1 LRESTGVP
9 ADSLSEA
16 LALIDARC
24 VLARGI
30 MAGGPWSLSLRA
42 YGPLMLV
49 APARGEFWLSIPRI
63 GRRVHLAEGDV
74 AVVHGDLGQVMAS
87 DPELEP
93 ADGEKLF
100 AGQDQGA
107 LHLGTAPDVA
117 LIGSHITVDRGG
129 ESLLLAAL
137 SPITHIRAHSGQAPV
152 LRWLLDRLLAEMT
165 GAQDGSEFAT
175 RQYSAL
181 LFVEVLR
188 IHLAGDP
195 AASSPGWLRLLA
207 TPALAPAVH
216 QMQADP
222 QRNWSLEELARTVS
236 MSRTTFAERFREAAG
251 VPPLTFL
258 LQWRMRV
265 AGRTLREEDVTIAA
279 LSHSLGYST
288 ESSFSHAFKR
298 IHGVAPGQYRERHR
312 TA

>member
-1 LRESTGVP
+1 
-9 ADSLSEA
+9 
-16 LALIDARC
+16 
-24 VLARGI
+24 
-30 MAGGPWSLSLRA
+30 
-42 YGPLMLV
+42 
-49 APARGEFWLSIPRI
+49 
-63 GRRVHLAEGDV
+63 VHLAEGDV